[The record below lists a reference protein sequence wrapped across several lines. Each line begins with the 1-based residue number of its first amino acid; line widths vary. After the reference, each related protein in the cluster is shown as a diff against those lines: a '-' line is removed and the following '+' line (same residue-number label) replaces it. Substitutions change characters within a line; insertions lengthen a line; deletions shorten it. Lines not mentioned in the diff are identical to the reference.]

1 MPIALTPKQF
11 RRAIIAS
18 EKAMKPHRALRVEND
33 REYWGRFYPHK
44 RSDDKRR
51 HFNLIDRA
59 VTVLTGHLARRNPL
73 TEVETDDAS
82 LDGEAALLS
91 LYIDRLN
98 QRLNRRKISREVLQD
113 ALLGPMGIVRSGE
126 RVSGE
131 LVTIQGRQYDR
142 GAPFLRRVSLDC
154 YGCDMQA
161 RVEQEMRFE
170 YEVYP
175 ASRTMLLE
183 CGLFNP
189 AVIERLPSTA
199 EARRKWGER
208 QADQRAGDLSEWERN
223 ELVEEVELIDIALYG
238 DGETYMITMPYEE
251 GFDGDFLR
259 VTTFDGPDRGPFRK
273 LCFKPIN
280 GQLIGLPPVCA
291 WREQADAFYAITE
304 KIVREAEKSKR
315 VIAAALEVPEDEVD
329 MIRDADDMDVVYT
342 TDPAGIATH
351 EFGGIMKDLFPVAD
365 MFQGWF
371 NQASNNSDILSG
383 ANAGTDKATI
393 YSGMQQNA
401 SAGIEDLSDIHEEFE
416 SECTR
421 DFAFYGLADPLVKL
435 PMTYRTP
442 GGEFFRV
449 TYDAQA
455 RRGDFDAYR
464 FRIRPRSMQSLN
476 PVQRSAALTQA
487 LQTILMA
494 AQVTAST
501 GGYINVGGVA
511 KVQARETDFEDLE
524 LIVNDPAL
532 QMQQQ
537 QIHAM
542 MPGPAQGVP
551 QQTPGLNQAGAS
563 YSVRPDGQMSGGMQG
578 PGMGLPALVGF
589 GGGMPGTR
597 MGMPPAGGPMR
608 PRPGMFGRGPMG
620 GGGAGPMA
628 GMNPAARG
636 RPGLNAQRRPAL
648 AVA

>member
-1 MPIALTPKQF
+1 M

-18 EKAMKPHRALRVEND
+18 EKAMMPHRQLRGEND
-33 REYWGRFYPHK
+33 REAWGRFYPHK

-51 HFNLIDRA
+51 HFNLIDRGL
-59 VTVLTGHLARRNPL
+59 TVITGHLARRNPL
-73 TEVETDDAS
+73 TEVETDDPQ

-98 QRLNRRKISREVLQD
+98 QRLNRRKLSRSVLQD
-113 ALLGPMGIVRSGE
+113 AILGPFGIVRSGE

-142 GAPFLRRVSLDC
+142 GAPFLRRVPLDF

-161 RVEQEMRFE
+161 RVEEELRFE

-175 ASRTMLLE
+175 ASRVLLME
-183 CGLFNP
+183 SGLFNP
-189 AVIERLPSTA
+189 AVVERLPSTA
-199 EARRKWGER
+199 DARRRYGER
-208 QADQRAGDLSEWERN
+208 QSDQRAGDLSEWERC
-223 ELVEEVELIDIALYG
+223 ELVDEVELVDIALYG
-238 DGETYMITMPYEE
+238 DDQTYILTMPYEE

-273 LCFKPIN
+273 LCFKPMN
-280 GQLIGLPPVCA
+280 GQLIGVPPVCA

-315 VIAAALEVPEDEVD
+315 IIAAQLSVSEDEID

-342 TDPAGIATH
+342 SDPNSIQTK

-371 NQASNNSDILSG
+371 NQSSNNSDILSG

-401 SAGIEDLSDIHEEFE
+401 AQGIEDLADIHEEFE
-416 SECTR
+416 SDCTR
-421 DFAFYGLADPLVKL
+421 DFAFYGLADPLMRL
-435 PMTYRTP
+435 PMTYRAP

-449 TYDAQA
+449 VYDAQT

-464 FRIRPRSMQSLN
+464 FRIRPRSMQSMN
-476 PVQRSAALTQA
+476 PLQRSAALTQSIS
-487 LQTILMA
+487 TILEA
-494 AQVTAST
+494 AQATAVT

-524 LIVNDPAL
+524 LIVNDPVL
-532 QMQQQ
+532 MQQQ
-537 QIHAM
+537 QMVQGM
-542 MPGPAQGVP
+542 MPGPSQGQP
-551 QQTPGLNQAGAS
+551 QPTPGMNQQGAS
-563 YSVRPDGQMSGGMQG
+563 YSVRPEMGGG
-578 PGMGLPALVGF
+578 GVPGMGNPALGGF
-589 GGGMPGTR
+589 GGGMPGMR
-597 MGMPPAGGPMR
+597 AGMPPMAGPM
-608 PRPGMFGRGPMG
+608 PQRPGMAGRRGPL
-620 GGGAGPMA
+620 GAGLGRTQ

-636 RPGLNAQRRPAL
+636 RPGMNAQRRPAL
-648 AVA
+648 AMA